1 MSSVSNQVPQGECVP
16 EADAAGEAE
25 NDRGREHTVLEEA
38 PEGPDRVRG
47 VSEYPS
53 IRVFSIQYREGDE

>member
-25 NDRGREHTVLEEA
+25 NDRGREHTLLKEA
-38 PEGPDRVRG
+38 PEGPDRVR
-47 VSEYPS
+47 
-53 IRVFSIQYREGDE
+53 